1 MSDTL
6 KPMPLAAVIYVAT
19 FDDAGRPTVQAKI
32 HTDTAGRTIF
42 EGDAAKAYTLLDAAM
57 TAVGRRLAISL
68 TDQLVRT
75 LEEKRL
81 LNAELMRAVDSPF
94 NSHTNSMP

>member
-6 KPMPLAAVIYVAT
+6 KPMPPAAVIYVVT
-19 FDDAGRPTVQAKI
+19 FDEQGRPTVQAKI

-42 EGDAAKAYTLLDAAM
+42 EGDAAKAHTLLDAAM
-57 TAVGRRLAISL
+57 AAVGRRLAIAL
-68 TDQLVRT
+68 TDQLLKA

-81 LNAELMRAVDSPF
+81 LNAEL
-94 NSHTNSMP
+94 TNQP